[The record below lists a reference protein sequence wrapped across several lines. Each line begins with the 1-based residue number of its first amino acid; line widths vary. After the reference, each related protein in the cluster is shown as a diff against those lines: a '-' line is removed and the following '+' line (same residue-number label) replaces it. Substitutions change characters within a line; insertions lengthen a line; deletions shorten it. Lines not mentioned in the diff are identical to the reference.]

1 MSIISPPPKH
11 QISNRP
17 NKMQYKD
24 VFDMDFAHHNNNN
37 NNNEGGGHSS
47 NGNAASSGC
56 NEVGSTSSN
65 STSHAHVVSA
75 SLAAGEEGSIVFFIK
90 TASDR
95 G

>member
-1 MSIISPPPKH
+1 
-11 QISNRP
+11 
-17 NKMQYKD
+17 MQYKD

-37 NNNEGGGHSS
+37 NNNNNEGGGQSS

-75 SLAAGEEGSIVFFIK
+75 SLAAGEEGREYSFFLSKQPQIEARSYLK
-90 TASDR
+90 FDV
-95 G
+95 

>member
-1 MSIISPPPKH
+1 
-11 QISNRP
+11 
-17 NKMQYKD
+17 MQYKD
-24 VFDMDFAHHNNNN
+24 VFDMDFAHHNN

-75 SLAAGEEGSIVFFIK
+75 SLAAGEEGSIVFLSKQPQIEARSYLKF
-90 TASDR
+90 DV
-95 G
+95 

>member
-1 MSIISPPPKH
+1 
-11 QISNRP
+11 
-17 NKMQYKD
+17 MQYKD
-24 VFDMDFAHHNNNN
+24 VFDMDFAHHNNN

-75 SLAAGEEGSIVFFIK
+75 SLAAGEEGREYSFLSKQPQIEARSYLKFDV
-90 TASDR
+90 
-95 G
+95 